1 MIMRMVILIMWR
13 NGVIIFSDL
22 QLQVIAKTIKIILE
36 AKSEKE
42 EANTELNLIL
52 TAIFTFNI
60 SSTILLYIWGG
71 GGLGSIVGESG
82 GPCLYYSYFM

>member
-60 SSTILLYIWGG
+60 SSTILL
-71 GGLGSIVGESG
+71 
-82 GPCLYYSYFM
+82 